1 MRHFL
6 ALFFLMLS
14 DYGTFADHE
23 DILPITLLSFQYTS
37 FDYMSV
43 CLGCVFNKERKKSQ
57 TNTQKVM
64 TSFIAGFAFHHSIL
78 PVLIMSIIQ

>member
-43 CLGCVFNKERKKSQ
+43 CLACLRKKESNK
-57 TNTQKVM
+57 THIRN
-64 TSFIAGFAFHHSIL
+64 GR
-78 PVLIMSIIQ
+78 